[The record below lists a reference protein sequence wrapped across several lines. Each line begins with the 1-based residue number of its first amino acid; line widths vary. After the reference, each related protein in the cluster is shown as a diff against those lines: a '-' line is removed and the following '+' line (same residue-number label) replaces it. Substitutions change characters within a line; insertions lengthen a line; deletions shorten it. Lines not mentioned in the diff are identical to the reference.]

1 MAKAR
6 LGANLSNGRRV
17 DMEITF
23 DQDHPEDVVIYLTK
37 LAEDVDV
44 QTSKFLDQFSAAYMT
59 AAFETEE
66 DEF

>member
-6 LGANLSNGRRV
+6 LGANLTNGRRV

-23 DQDHPEDVVIYLTK
+23 DQDYPEDVVTFLRS
-37 LAEDVDV
+37 LAKDVER
-44 QTSKFLDQFSAAYMT
+44 QSNKFLDQFSAEYMA